1 VPFIAQVLLPLPLP
15 PFSFL
20 VPANMTSLSIGW
32 RVAVPWQHG
41 VRLGI
46 VTDIGEA
53 LAGRGLEL
61 RELVAVM
68 DRRPWLNREAIGTIL
83 RLAEYSF
90 TPPGTVLATLLP
102 TGLHDPLVHEVQA
115 VAGAQGVA
123 LASDCWVP
131 ARSLQPRAL
140 ELYRKQGLVRERV
153 YVAQAT
159 VRNLVAVKPPDD
171 ALAGPRQTNQR
182 RALDALLAGETAAS
196 AAELSRKVNV
206 PEGAVRA
213 LIAKGY
219 AAYREVPAPP
229 APLPSYQA
237 APLPPVSLD
246 VPEGPFDLSGGSRRE
261 RLAALL
267 PSLARDV
274 EAGGCAQ
281 LLVPEHAQLHE
292 AASAL
297 ASSVPVLAFSGEL
310 SEAQRQRLWRE
321 AASFSGVLVTTY
333 LGLLAPVP
341 RLRRVVVTEAGSSSY
356 KLLSGPRLFIPTAAR
371 MLAEA
376 HGAVFVTADVLPTP
390 EHIYR
395 LPAAAQVKLP
405 ASPLRCYV
413 SDLQV
418 VRGWP
423 LGAEVAQVL
432 RQVEE
437 RRRQAVLL
445 APRRGFSAAFRCSEC
460 AHLYLCPHCDLPLRY
475 HRDRHRLL
483 CHQCG
488 HQERVPQACPVCQG
502 VELGPSKAAG
512 TQWIAQEVKRLVPRL
527 PVYRFDSDRRDDLS
541 APLAGESC
549 AVVATTAI
557 MRHPPLPKVGL
568 VVVTLLDSFLTLS
581 DFRAEEE
588 ALRLMLNLRE
598 LSPGRRPLVL
608 VQTFQRDHPLLGAC
622 ASGDGSE
629 FVAALLKR
637 RKRFGYP
644 PYGQLV
650 KVQVSARRAADAL
663 QAAEWLAAAVR
674 AAGGGPPAL
683 LGPVPAAVA
692 RVRNEHRYQLFVR
705 SEGVERLSALLA
717 PVLGYR
723 GRARVRIDV
732 DPRDVYGLL
741 D

>member
-1 VPFIAQVLLPLPLP
+1 
-15 PFSFL
+15 
-20 VPANMTSLSIGW
+20 MESLSLGW
-32 RVAVPWQHG
+32 RVAVPWQQS

-46 VTDIGEA
+46 VADIGEER
-53 LAGRGLEL
+53 AGRGLEL

-68 DRRPWLNREAIGTIL
+68 DRGPWLNREAIDTIL

-90 TPPGTVLATLLP
+90 TPPGTVLATLVP

-115 VAGAQGVA
+115 VAGAQGIP
-123 LASDCWVP
+123 LASDRWVP
-131 ARSLQPRAL
+131 ARSLPPRAL

-153 YVAQAT
+153 YVAEAT
-159 VRNLVAVKPPDD
+159 VRRLVAVKAPDD

-182 RALDALLAGETAAS
+182 RALGVLLACETVAS
-196 AAELSRKVNV
+196 AAELSRKADV

-213 LIAKGY
+213 LVAKGY

-229 APLPSYQA
+229 APLPRYEA
-237 APLPPVSLD
+237 TPLPSASLEA
-246 VPEGPFDLSGGSRRE
+246 PEGSFDLSGGSRRE

-267 PSLARDV
+267 PSLVRDV

-292 AASAL
+292 AAAAL
-297 ASSVPVLAFSGEL
+297 EGSVPVLTFSGEL
-310 SEAQRQRLWRE
+310 SEAQRQSLWRQ

-333 LGLLAPVP
+333 LGLLAPVA

-371 MLAEA
+371 MLAEV
-376 HGAVFVTADVLPTP
+376 HGVPFITADVLPTP
-390 EHIYR
+390 EHIHR
-395 LPAAAQVKLP
+395 LPAAARVKLSAP
-405 ASPLRCYV
+405 PLRCHI

-423 LGAEVAQVL
+423 LGAEVVQVL

-445 APRRGFSAAFRCSEC
+445 APRRGFSAAFRCNEC
-460 AHLYLCPHCDLPLRY
+460 AYLYLCPHCDLSLRY

-483 CHQCG
+483 CYQCG
-488 HQERVPQACPVCQG
+488 HQERVPQVCPVCQG
-502 VELGPSKAAG
+502 VDLGPSKTAG
-512 TQWIAQEVKRLVPRL
+512 TQWIAQEVKRLVPTL

-541 APLAGESC
+541 APMAGESC
-549 AVVATTAI
+549 VVVATTAI
-557 MRHPPLPKVGL
+557 MRHPPLPDVGL

-598 LSPGRRPLVL
+598 LSPRRRPLVV
-608 VQTFQRDHPLLGAC
+608 VQTFQRDHPLLGVC

-629 FVAALLKR
+629 FVAALLER

-644 PYGQLV
+644 PYGQMV
-650 KVQVSARRAADAL
+650 KVQVTARRAADAL

-674 AAGGGPPAL
+674 AAGGGPQEL

-692 RVRNEHRYQLFVR
+692 RVRNEHSYQLFVR
-705 SEGVERLSALLA
+705 SETLERLSTLLA
-717 PVLGYR
+717 PVVAYR

-732 DPRDVYGLL
+732 DPRDLYGLL